1 MNPKQ
6 FEQKVNSTSRPL
18 VVEFWAPWCGPC
30 KVMNPILKSAS
41 EKYREQVELLKI
53 NADESPYL
61 LRELKIFSI
70 PTLLVYQ
77 SGKLVY
83 RKVGAQPA
91 AAIEGLFAEL
101 AAGKQIQKSGPTPF
115 DRLLRLGA
123 GLVVAG
129 IGITNQMNILLLLVG
144 GLLVFSAVY
153 DRCPIYRA
161 VSGWIKSFLQKS
173 RSQA

>member
-1 MNPKQ
+1 MNPEQ
-6 FEQKVNSTSRPL
+6 FEQKIAKTQRPL

-30 KVMNPILKSAS
+30 KIMNPILKSAS
-41 EKYREQVELLKI
+41 EQYHEQVELLKI
-53 NADESPYL
+53 NADESPDL

-77 SGKLVY
+77 NGKLIY

-91 AAIEGLFAEL
+91 AAIEALFAEL
-101 AAGKQIQKSGPTPF
+101 AAGKEIQKRGPTPF

-123 GLVVAG
+123 GLLVAG
-129 IGITNQMNILLLLVG
+129 IGITSQMNILLLLIG
-144 GLLVFSAVY
+144 GVLVFSAAY

-161 VSGWIKSFLQKS
+161 VSGWLKSFVQKS

>member
-1 MNPKQ
+1 MNPEQ
-6 FEQKVNSTSRPL
+6 FEQKIAKTQRPL
-18 VVEFWAPWCGPC
+18 VVEFWAPWCAPC
-30 KVMNPILKSAS
+30 KIMNPILKSAS
-41 EKYREQVELLKI
+41 EQYHEQVELLKI
-53 NADESPYL
+53 NADESPDL

-77 SGKLVY
+77 NGKLVY

-91 AAIEGLFAEL
+91 AAIEALFAEL
-101 AAGKQIQKSGPTPF
+101 AAGKEIQKRELTPF

-123 GLVVAG
+123 GLLVSG
-129 IGITNQMNILLLLVG
+129 IGITSQMNILLLLVG
-144 GLLVFSAVY
+144 GVLVFSALY

-161 VSGWIKSFLQKS
+161 VSGWIRTFVQKS